1 MLRLYLDGNIG
12 AEDFKKFNQSLSD
25 QRSQLDEELIRL
37 QSEIDVLKID
47 NLSSEQMVT
56 EAIDLHTRW
65 PEMTLEEKRRVAEL
79 MVRTIVIGDGEI
91 EFNLVQLPSYQE
103 ITKWQNT
110 YPHGCRVGRSS
121 RGGGGVRWR

>member
-1 MLRLYLDGNIG
+1 
-12 AEDFKKFNQSLSD
+12 
-25 QRSQLDEELIRL
+25 
-37 QSEIDVLKID
+37 
-47 NLSSEQMVT
+47 MVT

-103 ITKWQNT
+103 ITNWQNR
-110 YPHGCRVGRSS
+110 YPRANTAGHSS
-121 RGGGGVRWR
+121 RGSAGSARR